1 MRHRTFAPLYDHTHL
16 SNDQQGFLVPLDKAA
31 EERSGFSGNS
41 FRGTPSR
48 MLHTHVDV
56 DYGCDWIDMPP
67 VLSRTSLDWPRRE
80 STCWLCGG
88 WVERKILWPVR
99 GADVPQNAVM
109 KTHLEIDNWEGEAVR
124 VLTRRHVCVWH
135 RSNGLCVRT
144 REIARGSVEYS
155 RIS

>member
-1 MRHRTFAPLYDHTHL
+1 
-16 SNDQQGFLVPLDKAA
+16 
-31 EERSGFSGNS
+31 
-41 FRGTPSR
+41 

-109 KTHLEIDNWEGEAVR
+109 KTHLEIDNWEGEAMKMTPEGLWELDR
-124 VLTRRHVCVWH
+124 VLPPGRHRFYFSVVDEPSLCPMLPTEPFKTESK
-135 RSNGLCVRT
+135 SNVVPPHKVTSTHWFIIR
-144 REIARGSVEYS
+144 A
-155 RIS
+155 